1 MDMMAKPQQQLD
13 TELVNKSSWLNQED
27 EEEEEEVGVNLLT
40 RHSSSSHPPLNG
52 VGAEDEFEP
61 EPEPEPVPVSAPT
74 SGTTSESSDQEEEDK
89 GGVRNEEM
97 RGEKGDGNS
106 IYYDKIE
113 GTWKCRHCNWTHQNG
128 SPSIVDIES
137 HEGYFH
143 KAMNTKTLNQW
154 GPCFS
159 LETKGAES
167 IDETYEM
174 QSEITKTL
182 TMEVSHQT
190 VRNVE
195 DQKGFGL
202 SPAPVEHLHEEANGS
217 FKHFEKEAKVD
228 ANVDL
233 NGEIREDL
241 YCPNGSFKNIEEET
255 KDANI
260 DLIGEIEEDLMDLDV
275 EGVLEKQNTHDLY
288 CPNCNSCITKRV
300 ILVRRKPKVSI
311 HHKPKR
317 GKKPDLIPASAGFI
331 VSGDTPEIHSDPSP
345 AAAPDEQDASREQ
358 EQKQEQE
365 AFSCLSCFSLFIP
378 IGNGCFKIFQFFR
391 GGRQTE
397 HTQSLQEIRQREHSE
412 STEGTNLSEN
422 NLSPQGT
429 NLRENT
435 PSPSEINSE
444 GKTQSPLEISPEGKT
459 QSPQGISQNE
469 YPETPQLIS
478 GNDDTQSPQ
487 KRSHDANMSSP
498 QCINNN
504 EDAQKPQ
511 DIIWNGGTQSPQKKN
526 RDANM
531 SSPQHINP
539 NEDAQKARDINRNED
554 TQSPQKISRNENAQN
569 PQDVNQNDS
578 KQRPQKIPT
587 EKTNWILSIFGYY
600 KSKGEYL
607 PVQAGHAVS
616 VQSAAVP
623 TPSVINGE
631 HIDATA
637 IKLKEPG
644 ISDIFSSTD
653 SSLLGKLKGEST
665 VQKPDADLF
674 QRNIA
679 GENDIKDIETGL
691 LEPLLHPS
699 VEVPPSSQ
707 TITETEYRGTDAGEV
722 REWEI
727 LKSIVYGGLI
737 ESITSLGVV
746 SSAAGAGAGTLNV
759 LALGVANLIGGLI
772 IICHNL
778 RELKND
784 QPRASDVEE
793 DRYQVLLGRRQNFK
807 QHAFVAILSFLI
819 FGLVPPVVYGFSFRN
834 SDDKDFKLAAMAGAS
849 LICIILLALGKGH
862 VRKPNRPYFPT
873 VFYYLSLGITA
884 SGISYVVG
892 QLLKKLAEQ
901 LGLFDSSS
909 TVSMPFL
916 ETIPMEM
923 GRASY

>member
-113 GTWKCRHCNWTHQNG
+113 
-128 SPSIVDIES
+128 
-137 HEGYFH
+137 
-143 KAMNTKTLNQW
+143 
-154 GPCFS
+154 
-159 LETKGAES
+159 GAES

>member
-13 TELVNKSSWLNQED
+13 TELVTKSSWLNQED

-113 GTWKCRHCNWTHQNG
+113 
-128 SPSIVDIES
+128 
-137 HEGYFH
+137 
-143 KAMNTKTLNQW
+143 
-154 GPCFS
+154 
-159 LETKGAES
+159 GAES

-397 HTQSLQEIRQREHSE
+397 HTQSPQEIRQREHSE

-429 NLRENT
+429 NLSENT

-554 TQSPQKISRNENAQN
+554 TQSPQKISRNENAEN

-807 QHAFVAILSFLI
+807 LHAFVAILSFLI

-862 VRKPNRPYFPT
+862 VRKPNRAYFPT

-909 TVSMPFL
+909 TASMPFL

>member
-1 MDMMAKPQQQLD
+1 MDMVMKPQQQLD
-13 TELVNKSSWLNQED
+13 TKLANKSSWLNQED
-27 EEEEEEVGVNLLT
+27 DEEEEVGVNLLT

-52 VGAEDEFEP
+52 VGADDEF

-74 SGTTSESSDQEEEDK
+74 SGTTSENSDQEEEDK

-97 RGEKGDGNS
+97 RGEEGDGNS

-143 KAMNTKTLNQW
+143 KAMNTKRLNQW
-154 GPCFS
+154 GPCFG
-159 LETKGAES
+159 LETKGAEF
-167 IDETYEM
+167 IDESYEM

-190 VRNVE
+190 LRNVE

-202 SPAPVEHLHEEANGS
+202 GPAPVEHLHEEANGS

-233 NGEIREDL
+233 NGEIKEDL

-300 ILVRRKPKVSI
+300 ILVRRKPKVPI
-311 HHKPKR
+311 RHKPKR
-317 GKKPDLIPASAGFI
+317 GKKPDLIPPPAG
-331 VSGDTPEIHSDPSP
+331 GDTPEIHSDPSP
-345 AAAPDEQDASREQ
+345 EAARDEQDASREQ

-365 AFSCLSCFSLFIP
+365 AFSCLSCFSVFIP

-397 HTQSLQEIRQREHSE
+397 HTQSPQEIRQREHSE
-412 STEGTNLSEN
+412 STQGTNLSEN

-429 NLRENT
+429 NLSENT

-444 GKTQSPLEISPEGKT
+444 GKTQSPQEISPEGKT

-478 GNDDTQSPQ
+478 GDDDTQSPQ
-487 KRSHDANMSSP
+487 KRSHDANISP

-511 DIIWNGGTQSPQKKN
+511 DISWNGGTQSPQKKN

-554 TQSPQKISRNENAQN
+554 TQSPQKISRYENAQN

-587 EKTNWILSIFGYY
+587 EKTNCILSIFGYY
-600 KSKGEYL
+600 KSKGEYP

-623 TPSVINGE
+623 TASVIIGE

-674 QRNIA
+674 QRNI
-679 GENDIKDIETGL
+679 GDNDIKDIETGL

-699 VEVPPSSQ
+699 EEVPPSSQ
-707 TITETEYRGTDAGEV
+707 TITETEHRGTDAGEV

-746 SSAAGAGAGTLNV
+746 SSAAGAGADTLNV

-807 QHAFVAILSFLI
+807 LHAFVAILSFLI

-862 VRKPNRPYFPT
+862 VRKPNRAYFRT
-873 VFYYLSLGITA
+873 VFYYLGLGITA

-916 ETIPMEM
+916 ETIPMEV

>member
-1 MDMMAKPQQQLD
+1 MDMVVEPQQQLD
-13 TELVNKSSWLNQED
+13 T
-27 EEEEEEVGVNLLT
+27 
-40 RHSSSSHPPLNG
+40 NG
-52 VGAEDEFEP
+52 TA
-61 EPEPEPVPVSAPT
+61 
-74 SGTTSESSDQEEEDK
+74 SESSDQEEEDK

-106 IYYDKIE
+106 VYYDKIE
-113 GTWKCRHCNWTHQNG
+113 
-128 SPSIVDIES
+128 
-137 HEGYFH
+137 
-143 KAMNTKTLNQW
+143 
-154 GPCFS
+154 
-159 LETKGAES
+159 GAES

-202 SPAPVEHLHEEANGS
+202 SPAPVEHLHEEANVS

-233 NGEIREDL
+233 NGEIKEDL
-241 YCPNGSFKNIEEET
+241 YCPNGSFKHIEEET

-300 ILVRRKPKVSI
+300 ILVRRKPKVSMR
-311 HHKPKR
+311 HKPKR
-317 GKKPDLIPASAGFI
+317 GKKPDLIPTSAGFV

-365 AFSCLSCFSLFIP
+365 AFSCLSCFSVFIP

-397 HTQSLQEIRQREHSE
+397 QPQSPQEIRQREHSE
-412 STEGTNLSEN
+412 STQGTNLSEN

-429 NLRENT
+429 NLSENT
-435 PSPSEINSE
+435 QSPSEIN
-444 GKTQSPLEISPEGKT
+444 LEGKT

-511 DIIWNGGTQSPQKKN
+511 DIIWNGGTQSPKKRN

-554 TQSPQKISRNENAQN
+554 THSPQKISRNENAQN

-600 KSKGEYL
+600 KSKAEYL

-674 QRNIA
+674 QRNI
-679 GENDIKDIETGL
+679 GDNDIKDIETGL

-707 TITETEYRGTDAGEV
+707 TITETEHRGSDAGEA

-746 SSAAGAGAGTLNV
+746 SSAAGAGADTLNV

-772 IICHNL
+772 IICHNVSLFSLVRYL

-793 DRYQVLLGRRQNFK
+793 DRYQVLLGQRQNFK
-807 QHAFVAILSFLI
+807 LHAFVAILSFLL
-819 FGLVPPVVYGFSFRN
+819 FGLVPPVVYGFSFHN

-862 VRKPNRPYFPT
+862 VRKPKRAYFRT

-916 ETIPMEM
+916 ETIPMEV

>member
-1 MDMMAKPQQQLD
+1 
-13 TELVNKSSWLNQED
+13 
-27 EEEEEEVGVNLLT
+27 
-40 RHSSSSHPPLNG
+40 
-52 VGAEDEFEP
+52 
-61 EPEPEPVPVSAPT
+61 
-74 SGTTSESSDQEEEDK
+74 
-89 GGVRNEEM
+89 
-97 RGEKGDGNS
+97 
-106 IYYDKIE
+106 
-113 GTWKCRHCNWTHQNG
+113 
-128 SPSIVDIES
+128 
-137 HEGYFH
+137 
-143 KAMNTKTLNQW
+143 
-154 GPCFS
+154 
-159 LETKGAES
+159 
-167 IDETYEM
+167 
-174 QSEITKTL
+174 
-182 TMEVSHQT
+182 
-190 VRNVE
+190 
-195 DQKGFGL
+195 
-202 SPAPVEHLHEEANGS
+202 
-217 FKHFEKEAKVD
+217 
-228 ANVDL
+228 
-233 NGEIREDL
+233 
-241 YCPNGSFKNIEEET
+241 
-255 KDANI
+255 
-260 DLIGEIEEDLMDLDV
+260 
-275 EGVLEKQNTHDLY
+275 
-288 CPNCNSCITKRV
+288 
-300 ILVRRKPKVSI
+300 
-311 HHKPKR
+311 
-317 GKKPDLIPASAGFI
+317 
-331 VSGDTPEIHSDPSP
+331 
-345 AAAPDEQDASREQ
+345 
-358 EQKQEQE
+358 
-365 AFSCLSCFSLFIP
+365 
-378 IGNGCFKIFQFFR
+378 
-391 GGRQTE
+391 
-397 HTQSLQEIRQREHSE
+397 
-412 STEGTNLSEN
+412 
-422 NLSPQGT
+422 
-429 NLRENT
+429 
-435 PSPSEINSE
+435 
-444 GKTQSPLEISPEGKT
+444 
-459 QSPQGISQNE
+459 
-469 YPETPQLIS
+469 
-478 GNDDTQSPQ
+478 
-487 KRSHDANMSSP
+487 MSSP

-511 DIIWNGGTQSPQKKN
+511 DISWNGGTQSPQKKN

-600 KSKGEYL
+600 KSKGEYP

-679 GENDIKDIETGL
+679 GDNDIKDIETGL

-699 VEVPPSSQ
+699 VEVQPSSQ

-746 SSAAGAGAGTLNV
+746 SSAAGAGADTLNV

-807 QHAFVAILSFLI
+807 LHAFVAILSFLI

-862 VRKPNRPYFPT
+862 VRKPNRAYFRT

-916 ETIPMEM
+916 ETIPMEV

>member
-113 GTWKCRHCNWTHQNG
+113 
-128 SPSIVDIES
+128 
-137 HEGYFH
+137 
-143 KAMNTKTLNQW
+143 
-154 GPCFS
+154 
-159 LETKGAES
+159 GAES

-429 NLRENT
+429 NLSENT

-511 DIIWNGGTQSPQKKN
+511 DIIWNGGAQSPQKKN

-807 QHAFVAILSFLI
+807 LHAFVAILSFLI

-862 VRKPNRPYFPT
+862 VRKPNRAYFPT

>member
-1 MDMMAKPQQQLD
+1 
-13 TELVNKSSWLNQED
+13 
-27 EEEEEEVGVNLLT
+27 
-40 RHSSSSHPPLNG
+40 
-52 VGAEDEFEP
+52 
-61 EPEPEPVPVSAPT
+61 
-74 SGTTSESSDQEEEDK
+74 
-89 GGVRNEEM
+89 M

-106 IYYDKIE
+106 VYYDKIE
-113 GTWKCRHCNWTHQNG
+113 EEVKELVLSIIGNLHKGTWKCRHCNWTHQNG

-154 GPCFS
+154 GPCFG

-233 NGEIREDL
+233 TGEIKEDL
-241 YCPNGSFKNIEEET
+241 YCPNGSFKHIEEET

-275 EGVLEKQNTHDLY
+275 EGVLEKQTTHDLY

-300 ILVRRKPKVSI
+300 ILVRKKPKVSI
-311 HHKPKR
+311 RPKPKR
-317 GKKPDLIPASAGFI
+317 GKKPDLIPTSAGFV

-391 GGRQTE
+391 VGRQTE
-397 HTQSLQEIRQREHSE
+397 HTQSPQEIRQREHSE
-412 STEGTNLSEN
+412 STQGTNLSEN

-429 NLRENT
+429 NLSENT
-435 PSPSEINSE
+435 QSPSEINSE
-444 GKTQSPLEISPEGKT
+444 GKTQSPQEISPEGKT

-469 YPETPQLIS
+469 YPATPQLIS

-511 DIIWNGGTQSPQKKN
+511 DISWNGGTQSPQKRN

-531 SSPQHINP
+531 SNPQHINP

-554 TQSPQKISRNENAQN
+554 TQSPPKISRNENAQN

-600 KSKGEYL
+600 KSKG
-607 PVQAGHAVS
+607 ADHAVS

-665 VQKPDADLF
+665 VQKPDTDLF
-674 QRNIA
+674 QRNIVSNFLHLLPLQYEA
-679 GENDIKDIETGL
+679 GDNDIKDIETGL
-691 LEPLLHPS
+691 LEPLLRPS

-737 ESITSLGVV
+737 ESITSLGIV
-746 SSAAGAGAGTLNV
+746 SSAAGAGADTLNV

-784 QPRASDVEE
+784 QPRASNIEE

-807 QHAFVAILSFLI
+807 LHAFVAILSFLI
-819 FGLVPPVVYGFSFRN
+819 FGLVPPVVYGFSFRI
-834 SDDKDFKLAAMAGAS
+834 SDDKDLKLAAMAGAS

-862 VRKPNRPYFPT
+862 VRKPNRAYFRT

-916 ETIPMEM
+916 ETIPMEV

>member
-1 MDMMAKPQQQLD
+1 MDMVVEPQQQLD
-13 TELVNKSSWLNQED
+13 TKLVNKSSWLNQED
-27 EEEEEEVGVNLLT
+27 EEEEEVGVNLLA
-40 RHSSSSHPPLNG
+40 RRSSSSHPPLSG
-52 VGAEDEFEP
+52 VRADDEF
-61 EPEPEPVPVSAPT
+61 EPEPVPVSAPT
-74 SGTTSESSDQEEEDK
+74 SGTASESSDQEEEDK

-106 IYYDKIE
+106 VYYDKIE
-113 GTWKCRHCNWTHQNG
+113 
-128 SPSIVDIES
+128 
-137 HEGYFH
+137 
-143 KAMNTKTLNQW
+143 
-154 GPCFS
+154 
-159 LETKGAES
+159 GAES

-202 SPAPVEHLHEEANGS
+202 SPAPVEHLHEEANVS
-217 FKHFEKEAKVD
+217 FKHFENEAKVD

-233 NGEIREDL
+233 NGEIKEDL
-241 YCPNGSFKNIEEET
+241 YCPNGSFKHIEEET

-300 ILVRRKPKVSI
+300 ILVRRKPKVSMR
-311 HHKPKR
+311 HKPKR
-317 GKKPDLIPASAGFI
+317 GKKPDLIPTSAGFV

-365 AFSCLSCFSLFIP
+365 AFSCLSCFSVFIP

-397 HTQSLQEIRQREHSE
+397 QPQSPQEIIQREHSE
-412 STEGTNLSEN
+412 STQGTNLSEN

-429 NLRENT
+429 NLSENT
-435 PSPSEINSE
+435 QSPSEIN
-444 GKTQSPLEISPEGKT
+444 LEGKT

-511 DIIWNGGTQSPQKKN
+511 DIIWNGGTQSPKKRN

-554 TQSPQKISRNENAQN
+554 THSPQKISRNENAQN

-600 KSKGEYL
+600 KSKGEYP

-679 GENDIKDIETGL
+679 GDNDIKDIETGL

-707 TITETEYRGTDAGEV
+707 TITETEHRGSDAGEV

-746 SSAAGAGAGTLNV
+746 SSAAGAGADTLNV

-793 DRYQVLLGRRQNFK
+793 DRYQVLLGQRQNFK
-807 QHAFVAILSFLI
+807 LHAFVAILSFLL
-819 FGLVPPVVYGFSFRN
+819 FGLVPPVVYGFSFHN

-862 VRKPNRPYFPT
+862 VRKPNRAYFRT

-916 ETIPMEM
+916 ETIPMEV

>member
-13 TELVNKSSWLNQED
+13 TEFVNKSSWLNQED

-113 GTWKCRHCNWTHQNG
+113 
-128 SPSIVDIES
+128 
-137 HEGYFH
+137 
-143 KAMNTKTLNQW
+143 
-154 GPCFS
+154 
-159 LETKGAES
+159 GAES

-429 NLRENT
+429 NLSENNLSPQGTNLSENT

-674 QRNIA
+674 QRNI

-807 QHAFVAILSFLI
+807 LHAFVAILSFLV

-862 VRKPNRPYFPT
+862 VRKPNRAYFPT

>member
-1 MDMMAKPQQQLD
+1 
-13 TELVNKSSWLNQED
+13 
-27 EEEEEEVGVNLLT
+27 
-40 RHSSSSHPPLNG
+40 
-52 VGAEDEFEP
+52 
-61 EPEPEPVPVSAPT
+61 
-74 SGTTSESSDQEEEDK
+74 
-89 GGVRNEEM
+89 
-97 RGEKGDGNS
+97 
-106 IYYDKIE
+106 
-113 GTWKCRHCNWTHQNG
+113 
-128 SPSIVDIES
+128 
-137 HEGYFH
+137 
-143 KAMNTKTLNQW
+143 MNTKTLNQW

-167 IDETYEM
+167 INETYEM

-288 CPNCNSCITKRV
+288 CPKCNSCITKRV

-311 HHKPKR
+311 RHKPKR
-317 GKKPDLIPASAGFI
+317 GKKPDLIPTSAGFI

-345 AAAPDEQDASREQ
+345 AAAPDEQDASRE
-358 EQKQEQE
+358 QEQE

-397 HTQSLQEIRQREHSE
+397 HTQSPQEIRQREHSE

-429 NLRENT
+429 NLSENT

-600 KSKGEYL
+600 KSKGEYP

-674 QRNIA
+674 QRNI

-772 IICHNL
+772 VICHNL

-807 QHAFVAILSFLI
+807 LHAFVAILSFLI

-862 VRKPNRPYFPT
+862 VRKPNRAYFRT
-873 VFYYLSLGITA
+873 VFYYVSLGITA

>member
-113 GTWKCRHCNWTHQNG
+113 
-128 SPSIVDIES
+128 
-137 HEGYFH
+137 
-143 KAMNTKTLNQW
+143 
-154 GPCFS
+154 
-159 LETKGAES
+159 GAES

-429 NLRENT
+429 NLSENT

-653 SSLLGKLKGEST
+653 CSLLGKLKGEST

-679 GENDIKDIETGL
+679 GENDIQDIETGL

-807 QHAFVAILSFLI
+807 LHAFVAILSFLI

-862 VRKPNRPYFPT
+862 VRKPNRAYFPT